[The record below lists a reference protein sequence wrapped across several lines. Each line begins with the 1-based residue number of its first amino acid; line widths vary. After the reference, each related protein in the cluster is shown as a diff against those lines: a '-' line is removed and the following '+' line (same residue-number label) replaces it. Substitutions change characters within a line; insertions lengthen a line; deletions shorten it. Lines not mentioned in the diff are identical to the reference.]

1 MLMILEILV
10 NFLIVDVNRS
20 NDVIYD
26 VDLFIFVDV
35 IVLLKNLFV
44 MLIKLFLFFICKNF
58 VV

>member
-1 MLMILEILV
+1 MILEILV

-44 MLIKLFLFFICKNF
+44 MLIKLFLFFICRNF

>member
-1 MLMILEILV
+1 MILEILV

-35 IVLLKNLFV
+35 IVLLKNLFD

>member
-1 MLMILEILV
+1 MILEILV
-10 NFLIVDVNRS
+10 NFLIVDVNSS

>member
-1 MLMILEILV
+1 MILEILV

-35 IVLLKNLFV
+35 RVLLKNLFV

>member
-1 MLMILEILV
+1 MILEILV

-44 MLIKLFLFFICKNF
+44 LLIKLFLFFICKNF

>member
-1 MLMILEILV
+1 MILEILV